1 MLFEDEEDQK
11 PKIHVERMRRGEGTF
26 VIVRFRNRNDLVKFA
41 DILDQPHLKTL
52 KKDSYEKIVWHADAE
67 KRGTLDTFFGE

>member
-1 MLFEDEEDQK
+1 MLFEETEEK
-11 PKIHVERMRRGEGTF
+11 PKIHVERSRRGDGTF

-41 DILDQPHLKTL
+41 DIIDQPHLKTM
-52 KKDSYEKIVWHADAE
+52 KKDSYEKIVWHADVE